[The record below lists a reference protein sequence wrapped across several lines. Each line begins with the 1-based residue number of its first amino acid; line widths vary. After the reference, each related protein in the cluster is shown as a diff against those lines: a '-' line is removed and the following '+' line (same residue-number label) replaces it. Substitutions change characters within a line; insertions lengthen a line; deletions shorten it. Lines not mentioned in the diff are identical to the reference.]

1 MPKSFITY
9 FKKFLKILVIHLFLF
24 LQINII
30 HANDVPEKFIGVAN
44 VNCPYVCE
52 NKSVNSGF
60 LIEIVRRSLAYS
72 GVKFDYKILSQKEF
86 ADSIKNGSAD
96 VFIGTTKNES
106 DAGLLLFNSN
116 SIIKA
121 SFSLYEINKY
131 SSDQNYTGTD
141 DTFFKNKILGVQS
154 KNKFLITEIKKY
166 IINNMLRNPEYFM
179 FFDSENIIKS
189 EVEALLNNKIDVL
202 LENDDAINYCVS
214 LEPGLKD
221 KIIKIKSFDQ
231 KIDFYISFPNSKE
244 GKRYLDLFES
254 GFKKLSSND
263 GYQILE
269 LRKKYGLNK
278 Q

>member
-1 MPKSFITY
+1 MPKSLITY

-72 GVKFDYKILSQKEF
+72 GVKFDYKILSQKKF
-86 ADSIKNGSAD
+86 DDSIKNTSAD
-96 VFIGTTKNES
+96 IFIGTTKNENGA
-106 DAGLLLFNSN
+106 DFLLFNSN
-116 SIIKA
+116 PVIKA

-131 SSDQNYTGTD
+131 SSNQKYNGTD
-141 DTFFKNKILGVQS
+141 ETFFKDKILGAQS

-166 IINNMLRNPEYFM
+166 IINNMLRNPEYFV

-189 EVEALLNNKIDVL
+189 EINALLNNKIDVL
-202 LENDDAINYCVS
+202 LENDDVINYYFS
-214 LEPGLKD
+214 LEPNLKD
-221 KIIKIKSFDQ
+221 KIVKIKSFDQ
-231 KIDFYISFPNSKE
+231 KVDFYISFPNTEE
-244 GKRYLDLFES
+244 GKKYLSLFES

-263 GYQILE
+263 GYEILE

-278 Q
+278 